1 MIISVKAFNVPFK
14 EGSYVIASDTMTK
27 LADEFLKKLNTYGK
41 LIDPK
46 RGSEIVSRSIL
57 ITVKDSKGPP
67 KATYNPL
74 KVGILLLIDQAPA
87 TSTDDGTKPADDGDA
102 IKASGDTAKASS
114 DATAANAVAIS
125 FEDHVADKRIDPT
138 LVPATFAPRPSMANV
153 PAPTVLKPIV
163 SPACHPS
170 RPPRRRALGRRD
182 HPPRRRRHRRRD
194 HEPRQRLQTLSRSAR
209 PDSRCSRHY
218 RQTLITF
225 RCNRVRSGCATSVVA
240 AGNAVFS
247 RRPSHPSMR
256 GRRYTP
262 VRGFQ
267 STGIDVIHSIASP
280 VRSD

>member
-1 MIISVKAFNVPFK
+1 MPTQPPANTTDTVDVDFHFPVENDVIISVKAFNVPFK

-102 IKASGDTAKASS
+102 IKASGDTTKASS

-138 LVPATFAPRPSMANV
+138 LVPATFARGHRWQMFQHPR
-153 PAPTVLKPIV
+153 
-163 SPACHPS
+163 
-170 RPPRRRALGRRD
+170 
-182 HPPRRRRHRRRD
+182 
-194 HEPRQRLQTLSRSAR
+194 
-209 PDSRCSRHY
+209 
-218 RQTLITF
+218 F
-225 RCNRVRSGCATSVVA
+225 
-240 AGNAVFS
+240 
-247 RRPSHPSMR
+247 
-256 GRRYTP
+256 
-262 VRGFQ
+262 
-267 STGIDVIHSIASP
+267 
-280 VRSD
+280 